1 MKKLAVLL
9 PTYNAAA
16 YLKESIDSILNQTF
30 ADFDLYVYD
39 DCSTDNTE
47 ELISGYKDARF
58 FYRKN
63 NVNFGI
69 AKTLN
74 SGLEE
79 LLPHY
84 EYIARMDADDWAYP
98 ERFEKQIEFLES
110 NQDIVLCG
118 TQGYWLKD
126 MNQNPASG
134 WKYPV
139 RNEYIKYYLLFA
151 ASFGHSSVLLRSN
164 FFQKHDLRYNE
175 NISTCEDWDLWIRV
189 AMIGSVSN
197 LPNFLMKYR
206 ILENSNHRS
215 PEKIKTHLEERSII
229 ISDYWANFGIIL
241 KPETVFEYYYGNKA
255 MTLPDFKVKIKVLI
269 NAFNLLYA
277 NAQQNLVLE
286 ERKNFSYLQARRIL
300 DYWKKSKVSRFNPAI
315 WGLLVKE
322 VKIMNTFKL
331 IKSLIR

>member
-1 MKKLAVLL
+1 M
-9 PTYNAAA
+9 PTYNAGP
-16 YLKESIDSILNQTF
+16 YLKDSIDSVLHQTF
-30 ADFDLYVYD
+30 SDFDFYIYD
-39 DCSTDNTE
+39 DCSTDNSQQ
-47 ELISGYKDARF
+47 LISQYEDKRI

-63 NVNFGI
+63 NVNSGI

-74 SGLEE
+74 LGLEE

-98 ERFEKQIEFLES
+98 ERFEKQMVFLES

-139 RNEYIKYYLLFA
+139 RDECIKYYLLFA

-164 FFQKHDLRYNE
+164 FFQKHNLRYNE

-189 AMIGSVSN
+189 VKISSVAN
-197 LPNFLMKYR
+197 LSDFLMKYR

-215 PEKIKTHLEERSII
+215 LEKIKTHLEERSII
-229 ISDYWANFGIIL
+229 ISGYWANFGIIL

-255 MTLPDFKVKIKVLI
+255 MTLSDLKIKIKVLI

-277 NAQQNLVLE
+277 NAKQNLVLE
-286 ERKNFSYLQARRIL
+286 ERRSFSYRLARRIL

-322 VKIMNTFKL
+322 VKFMNTISL